1 MKNPFKGLG
10 EKLKDLGGKLK
21 GKPEDK
27 GVFRKEMVSGIGD
40 GGLVGGF
47 MLIGAS
53 VIVPGVGAGAAVLGA
68 ALVVGGSVAKY
79 GASKMKTGVPPVTDP
94 SVAAPDIDN
103 PAPPVK
109 SVAPEFKISSEPK
122 VAAKAAPVFK
132 PASPKPVF

>member
-10 EKLKDLGGKLK
+10 DKLKDLGDKLK

-27 GVFRKEMVSGIGD
+27 GVFRKEMVGGIGD
-40 GGLVGGF
+40 GGIVGGF

-53 VIVPGVGAGAAVLGA
+53 VIVPGVGAGAAVLGT

-103 PAPPVK
+103 PAPSLK
-109 SVAPEFKISSEPK
+109 SLAPSFKQSVEPK
-122 VAAKAAPVFK
+122 AAASAKPPVFNPK
-132 PASPKPVF
+132 PAL

>member
-1 MKNPFKGLG
+1 MKNPFNGLG
-10 EKLKDLGGKLK
+10 DKLKELGGKLK

-27 GVFRKEMVSGIGD
+27 GVFRKEMVGGIGD

-53 VIVPGVGAGAAVLGA
+53 FIVPGVGAGAAVVGA

-103 PAPPVK
+103 PAPPLK
-109 SVAPEFKISSEPK
+109 SVGPAFKVAMEPK
-122 VAAKAAPVFK
+122 VAANAKPPVFNPK
-132 PASPKPVF
+132 PAL